1 MLIALLTVWLL
12 GGGSTGFYVDLPIYQ
27 ARAETAIV
35 DKQRAQR
42 ADDIFN
48 ALIAESETTRETAL
62 ELAEQLAEQ
71 VDSNEPSIAELSALQ
86 RQFTEAQVELSKSVI
101 EQRFKLLEVMTEEEW
116 AAVFN
121 APQD

>member
-12 GGGSTGFYVDLPIYQ
+12 GGGSTGFYVDLPLYQ
-27 ARAETAIV
+27 ARAETAIS

-42 ADDIFN
+42 ADDIFD
-48 ALIAESETTRETAL
+48 ALIAESETTRQTAL

-71 VDSNEPSIAELSALQ
+71 VDRNEPSVEELGALQ
-86 RQFTEAQVELSKSVI
+86 REFTDAQVALSKSMI
-101 EQRFKLLEVMTEEEW
+101 EQRFKLLDVMTEEEW

-121 APQD
+121 APQE